1 MNKFLREIAA
11 YLLSVFIAIGACLF
25 PKETQA
31 IGTNYGL
38 PEGKINWKHIG
49 VNQGLP
55 SSETYFVHQDKKG
68 YIWICT
74 DRGVVRYDGSKKT
87 IFTKKEGLTDDVV
100 FSLHEDFKGRIWF
113 ITYNGLLSYYLN
125 GKIYK
130 YKYNYKIKQYLNG
143 YQATFKNFLITKD
156 ETIYLGLQD
165 VGAIQFDKNG
175 HMKVWNAKFFN
186 QLGYLY
192 EKIDGNYFIAFNG
205 SKKSKKINK
214 TYTSFDLFEKKGN
227 HKIVQGNFFSPNHM
241 NVIQNKF
248 GAFLIM
254 DETLINLNNSSQRE
268 LFPNLINAGI
278 EKDKLWV
285 CQFSKGV
292 TLMSKK
298 EFGRKNKN
306 RTTFL
311 NEYSVS
317 SVLKDQQGGYW
328 FSTLEN
334 GVFYTPNLVTRF
346 WNKDNGLY
354 GKEVLEV
361 TGTKENLIVSY
372 INGYEIY
379 DENFKQFFLRKKNA
393 LVSTCATKKGCVYLS
408 GHGFLT
414 KKGKHFANKKLHDD
428 FINVKETKFGFV
440 TAFTSI
446 HRVYEDSDK
455 HDTLYDLKSF
465 YKDEVPVFNALIEPK
480 LNEFYVGNINGLFKV
495 KNNQVLRLK
504 PSNPLLNI
512 RVDDLLIHP
521 KWGIVVATRGAGLYF
536 VRNDKVWKTISKKNG
551 LIDDDLTDIALDENG
566 VIYCSSY
573 KGISKVLIAESG
585 DYSINNLTIND
596 GLISNEIGSIHI
608 DENALWLGT
617 KNGLVQVLKSAFLK
631 EDQPLKLDLEQIA
644 VNGISINGNQ
654 IMDVQE
660 GVPSIR
666 FNFRSLN
673 YKLQG
678 KQKFK
683 YRFSPKQKWVYTD
696 KSIITLS
703 YPASGDYKFEVAE
716 LNTDNTWSKP
726 TTLYSF
732 TVNPP
737 FYKQWYTILVF
748 FIIGIVLVYLFY
760 RRRLISVNNKFK
772 LQRRVNEL
780 EQKALTAQMN
790 PHFIFNS
797 LNSIQSFLLYQENEK
812 AEKYLLKFSK
822 LIRAT
827 LANSRET
834 FITIEQEVEL
844 LSNYIELEQM
854 RYQHRFQ
861 FTIEMNLSNSEKQLL
876 IPPMLIQPFVEN
888 AIIHGLSK
896 RATDGLLIIRFEKT
910 NDTIAVNVIDN
921 GVGIDATKKSTNL
934 GHRSFGTEITKER
947 MAIYEKNFNKSFAWS
962 ALNAYEDVE
971 FPGTN
976 VEITI
981 PITED

>member
-1 MNKFLREIAA
+1 MYKIFQKIAKSL
-11 YLLSVFIAIGACLF
+11 YTACIILGVCFF
-25 PKETQA
+25 PKNTCA

-55 SSETYFVHQDKKG
+55 SSETYFVYQDKKG

-87 IFTKKEGLTDDVV
+87 IFTKKDGLTDDVV

-143 YQATFKNFLITKD
+143 YQATYKNFVITKD

-165 VGAIQFDKNG
+165 IGAIQIDKNG
-175 HMKVWNAKFFN
+175 HMEVWNAQFFN

-192 EKIDGNYFIAFNG
+192 EKIEGNYFIAFNG
-205 SKKSKKINK
+205 YKKSKRKLISYN
-214 TYTSFDLFEKKGN
+214 SLDLIEKKGKQ
-227 HKIVQGNFFSPNHM
+227 KIVQGNFFSPNHM

-248 GAFLIM
+248 GAYLII
-254 DETLINLNNSSQRE
+254 DECLMNLNIPKQRE
-268 LFPNLINAGI
+268 VFPNLINAYI
-278 EKDKLWV
+278 EKDFLWV

-292 TLMSKK
+292 TVMPKK
-298 EFGRKNKN
+298 ELGRKNKN

-334 GVFYTPNLVTRF
+334 GVFYTPNLHTRF
-346 WNKDNGLY
+346 WNKGNGLF

-361 TGTKENLIVSY
+361 SGTKENLIVSY
-372 INGYEIY
+372 INGCEIY
-379 DENFKQFFLRKKNA
+379 DQNFKQFFIRKKNA
-393 LVSTCATKKGCVYLS
+393 LVSTCATKQGSVFIS

-414 KKGKHFANKKLHDD
+414 KRNKQFVKNVENDVYVNVIRTNYG
-428 FINVKETKFGFV
+428 FIN
-440 TAFTSI
+440 AFTSI
-446 HRVYEDSDK
+446 FRVNENSIK
-455 HDTLYDLKSF
+455 RDTLYDVKSF
-465 YKDEVPVFNALIEPK
+465 YKGKTPVFKALVETK
-480 LNEFYVGNINGLFKV
+480 KNEFYVGNINGLFKV
-495 KNNQVLRLK
+495 KNKQFLSIY
-504 PSNPLLNI
+504 PSNPLFHI
-512 RVDDLLIHP
+512 RVVDIKIHP
-521 KWGIVVATRGAGLYF
+521 KWGIIVATRGAGLYL
-536 VRNDKVWKTISKKNG
+536 VKNDKVWKTIRKKNG
-551 LIDDDLTDIALDENG
+551 LIDDDLTDLELDDNG
-566 VIYCSSY
+566 TIYCSSY
-573 KGISKVLIAESG
+573 KGISKVFITESG
-585 DYSINNLTIND
+585 ACSIKNLTIND
-596 GLISNEIGSIHI
+596 GLISNEISSIHI
-608 DENALWLGT
+608 DENAVWLGT

-644 VNGISINGNQ
+644 VNGKSINGNQ
-654 IMDVQE
+654 IMDVHE

-673 YKLQG
+673 YKMQG

-683 YRFSPKQKWVYTD
+683 YRFSQKQKWVYTD

-716 LNTDNTWSKP
+716 LNSDNTWSKP
-726 TTLYSF
+726 TNLYIF
-732 TVNPP
+732 TINPP
-737 FYKQWYTILVF
+737 FYKQWYTILFF

-827 LANSRET
+827 LSNSRET

-844 LSNYIELEQM
+844 LTNYIELEQM

-861 FTIEMNLSNSEKQLL
+861 FNIEMNLSNSEKQLL

-896 RATDGLLIIRFEKT
+896 RAIDGLLIVRFEKSE
-910 NDTIAVNVIDN
+910 NTIIVNVIDN
-921 GVGIDATKKSTNL
+921 GVGIDATKKTTNQ

-962 ALNAYEDVE
+962 ALNAYDDDE